1 MSAKRRCGDQSAG
14 KCGKKEKRAEPAVI
28 NPDLQNPR
36 IRTAVEL
43 DCEPFLHC
51 KISNFVQN
59 QSFVQGLQ
67 EELLQLNFN
76 SKSNDLYKFL
86 QVL

>member
-1 MSAKRRCGDQSAG
+1 MSLSLSLSLSVSICLSVSLSLSLSLSVSVSVGS
-14 KCGKKEKRAEPAVI
+14 
-28 NPDLQNPR
+28 
-36 IRTAVEL
+36 VEL